1 MSFILDDE
9 FEDEIFFADEPDY
22 ENCDSLNNS
31 NVVYA
36 NDKRSRFSS
45 FNSAHNNCTAHTTRA
60 SSFSSAPIAIDTSI
74 SNKFNQNHEDE
85 LEFHMELKSLEMLSL
100 IKGPVW
106 AARLREKKEH
116 LSSFERAECA
126 FQRSND
132 GDVEN
137 AVGSE
142 EEDYFLCSTND
153 FDMSEDSGSQINVHT
168 TTRGFVVEQFH
179 PSPSP
184 SSNRAKAFS
193 SVTCTEDEDDGDDH
207 EEEGDV
213 FIMDL

>member
-22 ENCDSLNNS
+22 ETCDPLNNS
-31 NVVYA
+31 HVNYA
-36 NDKRSRFSS
+36 NDKRNRFSS

-60 SSFSSAPIAIDTSI
+60 SSFSSAPIAIDSLS
-74 SNKFNQNHEDE
+74 SNKFNHEDE

-106 AARLREKKEH
+106 AARLRERKEH
-116 LSSFERAECA
+116 LSSFDRAECA
-126 FQRSND
+126 LQRSSD
-132 GDVEN
+132 CDVEN
-137 AVGSE
+137 AIGSDE
-142 EEDYFLCSTND
+142 EEDYFLCSAND
-153 FDMSEDSGSQINVHT
+153 FDMSEDSGSQINVRGT
-168 TTRGFVVEQFH
+168 ARGFVVEQFH

-213 FIMDL
+213 FVMDL